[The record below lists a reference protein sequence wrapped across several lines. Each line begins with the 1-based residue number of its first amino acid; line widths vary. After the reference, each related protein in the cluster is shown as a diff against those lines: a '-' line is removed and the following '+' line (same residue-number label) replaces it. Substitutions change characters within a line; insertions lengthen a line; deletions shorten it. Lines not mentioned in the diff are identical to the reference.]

1 MKDRRADLI
10 GTVRQKFQMHN
21 GAQSRFQGFRG
32 WVGGEDTE
40 TVNAALPSV
49 TTVGTEVEKVWCW
62 YKISTMFWKETEFE
76 KWERLS
82 SLSSRGLFL
91 FLRHFSSL
99 QHWVSVCFGDW
110 KQNGNCHLDSSL
122 DMVFTS
128 IQHDPLKTTNWNA
141 MSNCCFHVQNTVVC
155 KHRVDKWIPCSR
167 WRRVRG
173 LLHSLM
179 SYYFFC

>member
-10 GTVRQKFQMHN
+10 GTVRQKFQIHN

-91 FLRHFSSL
+91 FLLHFSSL
-99 QHWVSVCFGDW
+99 QHWVSVLGTESKMATVILTPPW
-110 KQNGNCHLDSSL
+110 TWSL
-122 DMVFTS
+122 RQFSTTHWRQPTEMRWVTAASMF
-128 IQHDPLKTTNWNA
+128 KTQWFAN
-141 MSNCCFHVQNTVVC
+141 
-155 KHRVDKWIPCSR
+155 IE
-167 WRRVRG
+167 
-173 LLHSLM
+173 
-179 SYYFFC
+179 